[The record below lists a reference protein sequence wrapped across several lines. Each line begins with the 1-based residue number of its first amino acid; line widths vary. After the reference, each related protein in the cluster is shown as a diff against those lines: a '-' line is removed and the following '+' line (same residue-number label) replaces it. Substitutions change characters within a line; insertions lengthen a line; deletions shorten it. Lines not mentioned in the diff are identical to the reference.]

1 MQFFRRVI
9 TVLGI
14 AVAAGAVLRVKGK
27 TEQATRRGGWRP
39 VNPPRE

>member
-9 TVLGI
+9 TVLSI
-14 AVAAGAVLRVKGK
+14 AVAAAAVLRVKGK

-39 VNPPRE
+39 MNSPHE

>member
-9 TVLGI
+9 TVLSI
-14 AVAAGAVLRVKGK
+14 AVAAAAVLRVKGK

-39 VNPPRE
+39 MNQPRE

>member
-1 MQFFRRVI
+1 MGVLRRII

-14 AVAAGAVLRVKGK
+14 AIAAAAVLRVKGK

-39 VNPPRE
+39 MNSSRE

>member
-1 MQFFRRVI
+1 MSFLRRII

-14 AVAAGAVLRVKGK
+14 AVAAAAVLRVKGK

-39 VNPPRE
+39 MNPPRE

>member
-1 MQFFRRVI
+1 MQFIRRVI

-14 AVAAGAVLRVKGK
+14 AIAAAAVLRVKGK

-39 VNPPRE
+39 MNSSRE